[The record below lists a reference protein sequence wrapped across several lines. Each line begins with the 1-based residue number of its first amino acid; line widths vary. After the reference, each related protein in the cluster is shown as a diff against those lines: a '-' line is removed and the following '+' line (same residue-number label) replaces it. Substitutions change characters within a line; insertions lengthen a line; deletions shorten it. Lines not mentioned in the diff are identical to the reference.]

1 MTTVKAAM
9 PASSGWNRIKRG
21 PGWIVLGVVVAA
33 LMAIGLGQAGD
44 ELSPAERVEAISKRL
59 ACPICDGESVFESRN
74 NASAALRTEIRAQV
88 DAGAASDDE
97 IITFIE
103 QRFGAQV
110 LLVPRAD
117 GIDALVWIL
126 PVVAFVCGVAG
137 LTVAFR
143 RWKRAA
149 DTVPTDEDRTLV
161 ADARHAGLDGEPS
174 TRPVGG
180 SDVDES

>member
-1 MTTVKAAM
+1 M
-9 PASSGWNRIKRG
+9 ASPRWQAFKRG
-21 PGWIVLGVVVAA
+21 PGWIILGVVVIA
-33 LMAIGLGQAGD
+33 LMVIGLGRASD
-44 ELSPAERVEAISKRL
+44 ELTPGERVEVISKRL

-74 NASAALRTEIRAQV
+74 NASSALRTEIRSQV
-88 DAGAASDDE
+88 DAGEASDDQ

-117 GIDALVWIL
+117 GIDAVVWIL

-137 LTVAFR
+137 LAVAFR

-149 DTVPTDEDRTLV
+149 DTVPTDDDRQLV
-161 ADARHAGLDGEPS
+161 ADARRAESGAGSESESRSEGEAGGAERDGS
-174 TRPVGG
+174 
-180 SDVDES
+180 